1 MRGNKKIYTIIR
13 TSADADHGS
22 FPPASA
28 EGSFFSLESAQA
40 HMEKIVQQEKNE
52 MHIPFDDADYREEQD
67 DMFWEA
73 HQNDYAIGWFVHYEI
88 FESEL
93 MEESAT

>member
-1 MRGNKKIYTIIR
+1 MREHITIYTIMR
-13 TSADADHGS
+13 TGADADRGN

-28 EGSFFSLESAQA
+28 EGSFFSLKAAQA
-40 HMEKIVQQEKNE
+40 HLHELVRKEKDE
-52 MHIPFDDADYREEQD
+52 MYIPFDEADYREEQD